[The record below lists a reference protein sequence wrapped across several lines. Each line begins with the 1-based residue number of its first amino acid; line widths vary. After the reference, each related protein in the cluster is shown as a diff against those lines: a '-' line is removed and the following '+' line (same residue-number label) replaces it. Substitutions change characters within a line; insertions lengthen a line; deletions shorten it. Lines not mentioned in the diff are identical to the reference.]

1 MLWQCQLKM
10 ASLTEVFK
18 LLSFLSLFS
27 AVTSTN
33 DFITKEELNEILKD
47 FLTKDGLK
55 EVVKDLKEEILT
67 VVQSKYEGKYTSSK
81 AKTEKCSFG
90 QTISV
95 WFAELYNCYLT
106 LFIRFKFYSGKA

>member
-33 DFITKEELNEILKD
+33 DFITKEELNEILK
-47 FLTKDGLK
+47 

-67 VVQSKYEGKYTSSK
+67 LVQSKYEGKYTSST
-81 AKTEKCSFG
+81 ARTEKCSFG

-106 LFIRFKFYSGKA
+106 LFIRFKFYSA